1 MRDVIDAFRGTPN
14 QARAIA
20 TRRGIEYVAYCPG
33 LFEPMIYEAEAP
45 NGFMARLERNEVP
58 AWLEPVA
65 LKDVNGLRV
74 YRVR

>member
-1 MRDVIDAFRGTPN
+1 
-14 QARAIA
+14 
-20 TRRGIEYVAYCPG
+20 
-33 LFEPMIYEAEAP
+33 MIYEAEAP